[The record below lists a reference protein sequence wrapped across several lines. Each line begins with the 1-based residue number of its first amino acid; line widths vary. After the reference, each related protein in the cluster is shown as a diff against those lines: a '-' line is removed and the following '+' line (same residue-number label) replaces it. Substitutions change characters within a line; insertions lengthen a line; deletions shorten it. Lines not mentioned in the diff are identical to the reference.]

1 MQLASAGPHFLMS
14 FPCGHSNVMQMP
26 KATRLVVVPN
36 PQGVHARP
44 ADLFVKLAH
53 RYQSKI
59 EVIKDGE
66 CVDGK
71 SILHMLTLDAV
82 KGTELRL
89 EAEGPD
95 ADEALSALADLVAKG
110 FGELEESA

>member
-1 MQLASAGPHFLMS
+1 M
-14 FPCGHSNVMQMP
+14 NMP
-26 KATRLVVVPN
+26 KATRLVIVPN

-53 RYQSKI
+53 QYQSRI
-59 EVIKDGE
+59 DVIKDGE

-71 SILHMLTLDAV
+71 SILHMLTLGAV
-82 KGTELRL
+82 EGTELRL

-95 ADEALSALADLVAKG
+95 ADEALTALAELVSRG
-110 FGELEESA
+110 FGELE

>member
-1 MQLASAGPHFLMS
+1 
-14 FPCGHSNVMQMP
+14 MQMP

-53 RYQSKI
+53 QYQSKI

-66 CVDGK
+66 CIDGK
-71 SILHMLTLDAV
+71 SILHLMTLGAV
-82 KGTELRL
+82 EGTELRL

-95 ADEALSALADLVAKG
+95 ADEALNALADLVSRG
-110 FGELEESA
+110 FGELDDSPAH